1 MFYEVVVEIKIEQ
14 DNGKLKKSKDY
25 YLTEAVSVTDA
36 EATVYK
42 DMEGFTG
49 EWKVISS
56 KESKI
61 LKVLRV
67 ADGSKKMA

>member
-1 MFYEVVVEIKIEQ
+1 MYYEVVVEVQTEQ
-14 DNGKLKKSKDY
+14 DNGKVKKSKEY

-42 DMEGFTG
+42 DMEGEEC

-61 LKVLRV
+61 LKVLKN
-67 ADGSKKMA
+67 AKK